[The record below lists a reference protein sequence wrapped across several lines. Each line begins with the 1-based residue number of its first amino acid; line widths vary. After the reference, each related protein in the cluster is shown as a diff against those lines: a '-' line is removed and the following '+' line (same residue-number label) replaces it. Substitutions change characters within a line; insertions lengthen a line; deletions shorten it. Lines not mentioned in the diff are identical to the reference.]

1 MRYQFYS
8 IVFIFIALSANC
20 AAQNKS
26 NEISNT
32 VETYGKISETGK
44 LNAARA
50 DHTATRL
57 ADGKVI
63 IIGGMERNGV
73 FFDTAEIFNP
83 GTNRFTKAKG
93 KMTMA
98 RVGHTATLLP
108 NGKILILGGWSGG
121 DAPESSAEIYDPKTE
136 IFTSIGNAHNRLSG
150 HIATLL
156 NNGKVL
162 IAGGSDGK
170 NDLRDAELF
179 DPQTEKISLIGN
191 MQTARN
197 GASATKLADGRIL
210 LTGGAA
216 DRGQILSSAEIYD
229 PATNKFISAG
239 SMNVVR
245 YKHDSILLADGR
257 VLIFGGSDRRDWRGQ
272 YKSAE
277 IFDPRTNEFAPTND
291 MNTTR
296 FKIEGAAVLLK
307 NGKVFIGGGGEFAES
322 FDPATNSFT
331 KTAGE
336 FGAPLHYASVTLLDD
351 ERALIV
357 GGYGNGTRETGP
369 ISTNQAW
376 IFKILYN

>member
-8 IVFIFIALSANC
+8 IIFLLVIFSANC
-20 AAQNKS
+20 AAQKKS
-26 NEISNT
+26 VDVSNH

-44 LNAARA
+44 LSAARA
-50 DHTATRL
+50 HHSATRL

-63 IIGGMERNGV
+63 IVGGMERNGV

-83 GTNRFTKAKG
+83 ATNKFTKASG
-93 KMTMA
+93 KMSIA

-108 NGKILILGGWSGG
+108 NGKILIVGGWSGG

-136 IFTSIGNAHNRLSG
+136 KFMLIGNAHRRLSG
-150 HIATLL
+150 HTATLL
-156 NNGKVL
+156 DTGKVL

-179 DPQTEKISLIGN
+179 DLKTEKFSLIEN

-197 GASATKLADGRIL
+197 GASATKLANGRIL

-216 DRGQILSSAEIYD
+216 NRGQILSSAEIFN
-229 PATNKFISAG
+229 PETNKFTLTG
-239 SMNVVR
+239 SMNAVR

-257 VLIFGGSDRRDWRGQ
+257 VLVFGGSDNRDWRGQ

-277 IFDPRTNEFAPTND
+277 IFNPKTNEFTATND
-291 MNTTR
+291 MNTAR
-296 FKIEGAAVLLK
+296 FKVEGSAVLLK
-307 NGKVFIGGGGEFAES
+307 NGKVFIGGGGEFAEI
-322 FDPATNSFT
+322 FDPETNKFI

-336 FGAPLHYASVTLLDD
+336 FGQPLHYASVTLLDD

-357 GGYGNGTRETGP
+357 GGYGNGTREAGP
-369 ISTNQAW
+369 ISTNSAW
-376 IFKILYN
+376 IFKI